1 MRDSVTFD
9 SDCLVSLQPMTR
21 KITLGVFVYVFS
33 VGACLIY
40 RATNPSVLETSFQP
54 ASREIAAPT
63 NHAPPEEVPQT
74 PKIDLAAGISAD
86 SNVDPERSIAQ
97 ARSTRRDSLRRL
109 LRQINDAM
117 QARDPAARDRFQT
130 LLAELV
136 RSQPEAAARFAESLE
151 VGEAREEALR
161 RVAQC
166 WTAQDPTGAERWA
179 AQLISPSERASALS
193 DMCFQIAQTNAAQA
207 LFKAEQYG
215 LGTAPGAVLENLTQ
229 QWAGQDFYSA
239 ANWVEQQPAGEQRD
253 QMLSRLAFVQSA
265 TAPSEAVKM
274 VVDQIPPGPIQT
286 EAAISVLHQWA
297 LHDLT
302 GARSWVELF
311 PAGPVRDRADTE
323 LDNVAAYQN
332 PNQ

>member
-1 MRDSVTFD
+1 
-9 SDCLVSLQPMTR
+9 MTR
-21 KITLGVFVYVFS
+21 KITFGVFVFVL
-33 VGACLIY
+33 LISTGLVY
-40 RATNPSVLETSFQP
+40 QATNPSIVESSSQP
-54 ASREIAAPT
+54 PSGKIAAPT
-63 NHAPPEEVPQT
+63 NQAPPEEVPQT
-74 PKIDLAAGISAD
+74 PKVDLADGSSAD
-86 SNVDPERSIAQ
+86 PSVEPERSMV
-97 ARSTRRDSLRRL
+97 RVGSTRHDSLKRL
-109 LRQINDAM
+109 LRQLNGAM
-117 QARDPAARDRFQT
+117 QAGDPAARDRFQT

-151 VGEAREEALR
+151 VGEMREEALR

-166 WTAQDPTGAERWA
+166 WTAQDPAGAERWA
-179 AQLISPSERASALS
+179 AQLVSPSERASALS

-215 LGTAPGAVLENLTQ
+215 LGTAPGAVLENLAQ

-239 ANWVEQQPAGEQRD
+239 VNWVEQQPAGEQRD

-274 VVDQIPPGPIQT
+274 VVDQISPGPIQT

-297 LHDLT
+297 VHDLA
-302 GARSWVELF
+302 GARSWVDLF
-311 PAGPVRDRADTE
+311 PAGPLQDRADTE
-323 LDNVAAYQN
+323 LDNIAAYQN